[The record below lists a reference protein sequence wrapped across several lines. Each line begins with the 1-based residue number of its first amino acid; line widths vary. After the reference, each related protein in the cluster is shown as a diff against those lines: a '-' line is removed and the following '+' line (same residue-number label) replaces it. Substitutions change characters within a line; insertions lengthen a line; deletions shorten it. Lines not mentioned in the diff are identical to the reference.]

1 MGVIGHGAWPRTVGP
16 TTPRNHAATVHHFRL
31 TRRDGQRCV
40 DDTVALLV
48 VARALVESYPTWT
61 DENGTNVDQLA
72 AIAVGA
78 LAEHGLLVDTEAQPV
93 RTART

>member
-1 MGVIGHGAWPRTVGP
+1 
-16 TTPRNHAATVHHFRL
+16 
-31 TRRDGQRCV
+31 V

-48 VARALVESYPTWT
+48 VSRALVESYPTWT

-78 LAEHGLLVDTEAQPV
+78 LAEHGLLVDLEAQPV